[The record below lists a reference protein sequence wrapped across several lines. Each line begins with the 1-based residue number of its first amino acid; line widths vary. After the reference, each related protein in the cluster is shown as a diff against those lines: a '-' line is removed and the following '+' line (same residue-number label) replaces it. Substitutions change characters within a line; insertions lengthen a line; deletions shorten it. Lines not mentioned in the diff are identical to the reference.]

1 MLPGSAG
8 HLALGQA
15 VRMERTRAFAH
26 LVSAS
31 LTVLHGNARL
41 DKKESHLPSPS
52 LSEEQGSGK
61 PLVLDGRLP
70 GLAYQLQDN

>member
-15 VRMERTRAFAH
+15 VRMEQTSAFAH

-31 LTVLHGNARL
+31 LTVLQGKARL